1 MADGV
6 YIHQTR
12 NHADGGR
19 VVYSVHISWVLLYQF
34 IQLVMTSSDH
44 FILQQLFYS
53 YSRKGS
59 KPRCWYSVN
68 LALDG
73 KALAPEEGLL
83 IGLSAQEVLQQI
95 SPIQGTTFRG
105 PGYEWMETLITIL
118 WTWLQD
124 EIPVIQS
131 SWVIK
136 DSLFCESEK
145 NVDKIIFEELHWA
158 SEPCS
163 KHILTVNFTPE
174 VPIVLGIISNLEQ
187 VLNVNVLRISEQLTF
202 PPGGRK

>member
-1 MADGV
+1 
-6 YIHQTR
+6 
-12 NHADGGR
+12 
-19 VVYSVHISWVLLYQF
+19 
-34 IQLVMTSSDH
+34 
-44 FILQQLFYS
+44 
-53 YSRKGS
+53 
-59 KPRCWYSVN
+59 
-68 LALDG
+68 
-73 KALAPEEGLL
+73 
-83 IGLSAQEVLQQI
+83 
-95 SPIQGTTFRG
+95 
-105 PGYEWMETLITIL
+105 METLITIL

-131 SWVIK
+131 SWEIK

-145 NVDKIIFEELHWA
+145 NVDKIIFQELQWA
-158 SEPCS
+158 SKPGS